1 MDFERR
7 DEGDAFGFTYDD
19 DKKVKKVAVPKK
31 KRKKRRIKES
41 QSLRKRNNIFL
52 FMARNQSK

>member
-19 DKKVKKVAVPKK
+19 DKKSKKVAVPKK
-31 KRKKRRIKES
+31 EKKKTEEKVKAIPKKKE
-41 QSLRKRNNIFL
+41 
-52 FMARNQSK
+52 

>member
-7 DEGDAFGFTYDD
+7 DEGDEFGFTYDD

-31 KRKKRRIKES
+31 EKKKTEDKVKAIPKKKE
-41 QSLRKRNNIFL
+41 
-52 FMARNQSK
+52 

>member
-19 DKKVKKVAVPKK
+19 DKKVKKP
-31 KRKKRRIKES
+31 RWFKEFYMIS
-41 QSLRKRNNIFL
+41 NKLSYFL
-52 FMARNQSK
+52 